1 MRRRLGQVLWALAT
15 FGLMMACGGAGGAG
29 AGNWRAQGKVALEQG
44 RLAVATHAFEQDA
57 KTHPNDAEP
66 HRWLA
71 KTYERQGN
79 FEQALSHWLA
89 WLKAH
94 PSDLVVWQKVGD
106 LRFAMGQFLGA
117 IHAYERVAASAYVA
131 PVLVARLAESELQL
145 RRDQSASDRLK
156 KALAVHKDSP
166 ILHRVYGRALL
177 ALNQPGK
184 AVKALQRAAELDPQ
198 DVSALFDMGRILEAL
213 SFPKRALLAYEK
225 VLKRQPNHVQSLV
238 RKGRMLI
245 QLGEPVDAL
254 LPLQKAVR
262 MQPDNVST
270 HNSLGVA
277 FNAAGMRDEAANIY
291 QKALALDNKQPAL
304 HANLAE
310 ALYGLGRFQKAVVH
324 LRRALALD
332 RSRTA
337 DQTALRR
344 IVLMD
349 EITKARCGQKETPLD
364 SPALKKRLL
373 KRWQREGW
381 DPQLFRKHMAH
392 VLSDREAMHLLQLA
406 IENCAP
412 PKPPR

>member
-1 MRRRLGQVLWALAT
+1 
-15 FGLMMACGGAGGAG
+15 MMACGGAGGVS
-29 AGNWRAQGKVALEQG
+29 AGNWRAQGKAALEQG
-44 RLAVATHAFEQDA
+44 RLAVATHAFEEDA

-71 KTYERQGN
+71 KTYERRGN
-79 FEQALSHWLA
+79 FEQALAHWLA

-94 PSDLVVWQKVGD
+94 PGDLIAWQKVGD

-145 RRDQSASDRLK
+145 RRDKSATDRLK

-177 ALNQPGK
+177 ALNQPDK

-198 DVSALFDMGRILEAL
+198 DVSALFDMARILEAL
-213 SFPKRALLAYEK
+213 SFPKRALSAYGK
-225 VLKRQPNHVQSLV
+225 VLKRQLNHVQSLV
-238 RKGRMLI
+238 RKGRLLI
-245 QLGEPVDAL
+245 QLGRPIDAQL
-254 LPLQKAVR
+254 VLQQAVR
-262 MQPDNVST
+262 MQPDSVST

-277 FNAAGMRDEAANIY
+277 FSAAGMREEAAAVY
-291 QKALALDNKQPAL
+291 QKALALDDKQPAL

-310 ALYGLGRFQKAVVH
+310 ALYGLGRFMKAAAH

-349 EITKARCGQKETPLD
+349 AIASARCDQKETALD
-364 SPALKKRLL
+364 SPVLKKRLL
-373 KRWQREGW
+373 ERWQQEGW
-381 DPQLFRKHMAH
+381 NPQLFRKHMGY
-392 VLSDREAMHLLQLA
+392 VLNDQEAMHLLQLA
-406 IENCAP
+406 IDNCVTQTP
-412 PKPPR
+412 SR

>member
-1 MRRRLGQVLWALAT
+1 MQRILGQMLWIGA
-15 FGLMMACGGAGGAG
+15 GLSLILACGGAGGAG

-57 KTHPNDAEP
+57 KTHPDDAEP

-71 KTYERQGN
+71 KTYERRGD
-79 FEQALSHWLA
+79 FGQALSRWLL

-94 PSDLVVWQKVGD
+94 PSDLVAWQKVGD
-106 LRFAMGQFLGA
+106 LRFAMGKFLGA

-156 KALAVHKDSP
+156 KALAAHDDSP

-177 ALNQPGK
+177 ALNQPDK
-184 AVKALQRAAELDPQ
+184 AVKALRRASELDPQ
-198 DVSALFDMGRILEAL
+198 DVSALFDMARILEAL
-213 SFPKRALLAYEK
+213 NFPKRALMAYEE
-225 VLKRQPNHVQSLV
+225 VLKRQSNHVQALV

-245 QLGEPVDAL
+245 ELGEPVDAL

-277 FNAAGMRDEAANIY
+277 FNAAGMRDEAATIY
-291 QKALALDNKQPAL
+291 QKALAMDDKQPVL

-310 ALYGLGRFQKAVVH
+310 ALYGLSRFQKAAVH

-332 RSRTA
+332 GSRTA
-337 DQTALRR
+337 DQMALRR
-344 IVLMD
+344 MVLMD
-349 EITKARCGQKETPLD
+349 EIATVRCGQKGTPLD
-364 SPALKKRLL
+364 NPALKKRLL
-373 KRWQREGW
+373 KRWHGEGW
-381 DPQLFRKHMAH
+381 DSQSFPKHMGH
-392 VLSDREAMHLLQLA
+392 VLNDREAMHLLQLA
-406 IENCAP
+406 IENCGTKTP
-412 PKPPR
+412 SR